1 MKNEDSIPLSECYR
15 YGLLSAI
22 HVRAQI
28 KCLTMYMNNA
38 YTADCMVQESDR
50 QILSF
55 RTLFLFL
62 FFFNGSVLTD
72 QVQRVLHTV
81 CAEYQPR
88 SSSAIPGRK
97 VEVPARSGYYCMRKL
112 TLVVHTTVDG
122 TELKLLRS
130 LPSSNLQKRE

>member
-38 YTADCMVQESDR
+38 YTADCMLQESDR

-72 QVQRVLHTV
+72 QVQSTTYSV
-81 CAEYQPR
+81 CGISTAVIFGHSR
-88 SSSAIPGRK
+88 AK
-97 VEVPARSGYYCMRKL
+97 SGGSRQKWI
-112 TLVVHTTVDG
+112 
-122 TELKLLRS
+122 LLYA
-130 LPSSNLQKRE
+130 